1 MDKETTSSGASTGAW
16 KPWVRKTVV
25 FLLKLFCLLYTL
37 KFLWRA
43 LKNLGTF
50 TWHGLCDGGNLARSN
65 AHSFGVNNGTGG
77 RYPCQHC
84 GEYITPSAKICP
96 YCKGKITTGN
106 YGSAWLALF
115 LLPINL
121 TMSVVCAAPTLL
133 LLALATGNMAA
144 VESITNGN
152 LPQ

>member
-1 MDKETTSSGASTGAW
+1 MNESSNIW
-16 KPWVRKTVV
+16 KNRLKKTLV
-25 FLLKLFCLLYTL
+25 FFLKLFCLLYTL
-37 KFLWRA
+37 KFLWKA

-50 TWHGLCDGGNLARSN
+50 IWQGFCDGGNLARSN
-65 AHSFGVNNGTGG
+65 AQQTGQNNGAGG

-84 GEYITPSAKICP
+84 GEYILPSAKVCP

-121 TMSVVCAAPTLL
+121 TMAVVCAVPTLL

-144 VESITNGN
+144 VDAAINSNR
-152 LPQ
+152 PQ

>member
-1 MDKETTSSGASTGAW
+1 MENQTANTSTAAW
-16 KPWVRKTVV
+16 KDWLKKTGI
-25 FLLKLFCLLYTL
+25 FLLKLFFLLYTL
-37 KFLWRA
+37 KFLWKA
-43 LKNLGTF
+43 IKNLGTF
-50 TWHGLCDGGNLARSN
+50 IWQGLCEGGNLARSN
-65 AHSFGVNNGTGG
+65 AQQYGQNNGKGG

-84 GEYITPSAKICP
+84 GEYILPSAKVCP

-121 TMSVVCAAPTLL
+121 TMAFVCAAPTLL
-133 LLALATGNMAA
+133 LLALATGNMASVDA
-144 VESITNGN
+144 AINSN